1 MNGDQRFRRPA
12 LPRSQPIRNWSTLFG
27 GPAGAP
33 APPGASGRPGDAS
46 VGDAISRSVAL
57 GYRVV
62 DEYLQQGQ
70 RAAQRL
76 ADRSYGPANVAHDVQ
91 DVTARMVRYP
101 SGLLATWVDF
111 LQVSGGAAETRSTAA
126 ETNGAP
132 GASPDGAA
140 YAAPVGQATRVR
152 LEVVTSRVVTV
163 SVELAPEA
171 ATRPATA
178 HALRSA
184 DQDKPRLTE
193 VSLRP
198 DAGGPA
204 VLRVCVPDDQPAG
217 VYSGLVVD
225 DEASR
230 LVGTINVRIGGSPDD
245 ERSRPTPP

>member
-1 MNGDQRFRRPA
+1 
-12 LPRSQPIRNWSTLFG
+12 
-27 GPAGAP
+27 
-33 APPGASGRPGDAS
+33 
-46 VGDAISRSVAL
+46 VAL

-91 DVTARMVRYP
+91 DVTARMVRYT
-101 SGLLATWVDF
+101 SELLATWIDF

>member
-27 GPAGAP
+27 GP
-33 APPGASGRPGDAS
+33 
-46 VGDAISRSVAL
+46 
-57 GYRVV
+57 
-62 DEYLQQGQ
+62 
-70 RAAQRL
+70 
-76 ADRSYGPANVAHDVQ
+76 
-91 DVTARMVRYP
+91 
-101 SGLLATWVDF
+101 
-111 LQVSGGAAETRSTAA
+111 
-126 ETNGAP
+126 P